1 MVSLLFFMFI
11 ITYISCFLRRSVMA
25 ENDILLTE
33 EFVKGGCPSHL
44 RGRLWKQILQSH
56 VGDKVCTLLWVRK
69 KKEKESL
76 RRRTHSWHVLFI
88 FFLSKEKTYFQAKRL
103 AVIQT
108 EYLTDKII
116 IKVRKQG
123 YFYSFLTSKFPGIL
137 LPVPVRVQILELLTP
152 SVHYYIEHGYG
163 RLIRRK
169 WDSGTRIIAACKVK
183 RGLGGVA

>member
-1 MVSLLFFMFI
+1 MTSYWLKSSSRAVARH
-11 ITYISCFLRRSVMA
+11 TYAAACGSKSSRVTSGIKYVLCF
-25 ENDILLTE
+25 EYE
-33 EFVKGGCPSHL
+33 
-44 RGRLWKQILQSH
+44 
-56 VGDKVCTLLWVRK
+56 